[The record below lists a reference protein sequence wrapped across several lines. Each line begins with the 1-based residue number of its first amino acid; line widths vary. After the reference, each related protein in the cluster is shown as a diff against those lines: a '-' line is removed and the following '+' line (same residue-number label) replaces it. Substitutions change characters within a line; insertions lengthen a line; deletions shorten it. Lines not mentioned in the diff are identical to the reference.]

1 MPCRLQ
7 QRLLKQNLL
16 LKLHSIFS
24 HLYYQM
30 SLIYSAINNFVFQ
43 NSSSNKAERNNDDS
57 STVRIS
63 LPFED
68 QVAANAVRKQLRN
81 LSHKSYFG
89 RTLQPVFREQ
99 EVGARSW
106 AQRNQAVNCE

>member
-1 MPCRLQ
+1 M
-7 QRLLKQNLL
+7 QNLL

-43 NSSSNKAERNNDDS
+43 NSSSNKAERNNHDS

-63 LPFED
+63 LPFKD

-81 LSHKSYFG
+81 LSHKIG